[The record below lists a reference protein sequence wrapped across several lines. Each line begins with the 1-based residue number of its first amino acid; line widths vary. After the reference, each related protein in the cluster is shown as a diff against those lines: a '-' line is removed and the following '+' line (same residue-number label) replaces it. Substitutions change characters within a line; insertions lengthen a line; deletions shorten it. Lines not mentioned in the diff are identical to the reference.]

1 MQAPYCPSCREKVD
15 REDRFCRH
23 CGVALLAYRA
33 ATGSE
38 ANRSAASEQALT
50 VREAEIL
57 PAVRADL
64 RALQPAVVRTMGVL
78 AAAGFLEWAVRR
90 GTRELIED
98 GFGLL
103 GRRAAKPKA
112 LSRQSNGTAKV
123 ETLVIQQRV
132 SLQQ

>member
-1 MQAPYCPSCREKVD
+1 MQAPSCPSCREKVD
-15 REDRFCRH
+15 RGDHFCRY

-33 ATGSE
+33 AT
-38 ANRSAASEQALT
+38 ASEVSRSTASEKALT
-50 VREAEIL
+50 IREAEIL

-98 GFGLL
+98 GLGRI
-103 GRRAAKPKA
+103 GRRAAKPKT
-112 LSRQSNGTAKV
+112 LSRRTNGTAQV

-132 SLQQ
+132 SLQR

>member
-1 MQAPYCPSCREKVD
+1 MQAPYCPSCREKID
-15 REDRFCRH
+15 RGDHFCRH
-23 CGVALLAYRA
+23 CGVALLAYQA
-33 ATGSE
+33 ATVSE
-38 ANRSAASEQALT
+38 ASSGTVDEQALT
-50 VREAEIL
+50 VREGEIL

-90 GTRELIED
+90 GTRDLIED
-98 GFGLL
+98 GLGLL
-103 GRRAAKPKA
+103 GRRTAKSKA
-112 LSRQSNGTAKV
+112 LSRRANGTAKV